1 MNNFIRVFSEHLRT
15 TLLKHSSGTIKR
27 TRKIGIL
34 EIFDCISY
42 QVQCKTYSNTTA
54 YLLDNRGIE
63 ISDAALV
70 YRRKQIEESFFT
82 NVYDDIYDKFRTIL
96 STASDTDYT
105 LQMVD
110 GSNITLLPTFEKY
123 GFKTVS
129 NSKLTHGLLTGIY
142 NQTDDT
148 ITSFKFGKSGD
159 ERGEFLDGM
168 KFINLEST
176 RNVFVFDRG
185 YWRPE
190 IAMYLL
196 EQKHDFVFRMNKINN
211 NLTPL
216 KDGTKDDYVGTFR
229 MKRKNLPTQDIKVR
243 YLRYDIGESQYFI
256 ATSLFHT
263 PISEIKEIYLKRWS
277 IEVLYKLLKDVCD
290 LGLTKHKTPAFYIQ
304 NLQMFRILY
313 LMHKIIYKTFLSMHN
328 TNRQH
333 AKINKKQSMYT
344 IINHIMGKLL
354 YRPPGYTSKVSALIG
369 SLFKHFIVSLPNRSF
384 SRIAL
389 SMASKWY
396 LLGAISNNRRAN
408 KKPNTETNIIKND
421 TPPP

>member
-1 MNNFIRVFSEHLRT
+1 MNNFIRVFSEHIRT
-15 TLLKHSSGTIKR
+15 TLRKHSHGIIER
-27 TRKIGIL
+27 TRKIGML

-63 ISDAALV
+63 ISDASLV
-70 YRRKQIEESFFT
+70 YRRKQIDESFFT
-82 NVYDDIYDKFRTIL
+82 KVYDDIYDKFRPIL

-129 NSKLTHGLLTGIY
+129 NSKLTHGLLTGLY

-148 ITSFKFGKSGD
+148 ITSFKFGTNSD

-168 KFINLEST
+168 KFVNLESK

-190 IAMYLL
+190 IAVYIL

-216 KDGTKDDYVGTFR
+216 KDGTTDDYVGTFQL
-229 MKRKNLPTQDIKVR
+229 KRKNLPTQDVKVR
-243 YLRYDIGESQYFI
+243 YVRYDIGESQYFI
-256 ATSLFHT
+256 ATSLFHM
-263 PISEIKEIYLKRWS
+263 PISELKEIYHKRWS
-277 IEVLYKLLKDVCD
+277 IELLYKLLKDVCD
-290 LGLTKHKTPAFYIQ
+290 LGLTKHRTPAFYIQ

-313 LMHKIIYKTFLSMHN
+313 LMHKIIYKTLVSIHN

-333 AKINKKQSMYT
+333 SKINKKQSMYT
-344 IINHIMGKLL
+344 IINHVMCKLL
-354 YRPPGYTSKVSALIG
+354 YRPPGYISKVSLLIG
-369 SLFKHFIVSLPNRSF
+369 SIFKHLVISLPNRSF

-396 LLGAISNNRRAN
+396 LLGAIANRKEK
-408 KKPNTETNIIKND
+408 KKPNTETNTIKNG
-421 TPPP
+421 TSPQ